1 SYGSLIIPVAGQ
13 RITAD
18 SLYRLLKKVTNLSGI
33 NVYAVNTGFSAE
45 GIDLGS
51 SNIRS
56 IQKPEVALAFGQG
69 VTTSEAGQIWFLLSH
84 HVGIPLVKIDPS

>member
-1 SYGSLIIPVAGQ
+1 LSEGLLVKAAYKPFTSIVNDGKKKSFSYGSLIIPVAGQ

-56 IQKPEVALAFGQG
+56 IQK
-69 VTTSEAGQIWFLLSH
+69 
-84 HVGIPLVKIDPS
+84 